1 LARDGHNL
9 TYAGI
14 FLFTIILYFRP
25 YEWIP
30 ALSDFDM
37 MAVVIAVATLLIYL
51 STQITKEYSLSVF
64 TTEVKCILIMVACS
78 ILSIP
83 IALDPGIAWKVFY
96 ESFSKVALIFIVML
110 NVLQT
115 KRRLQGLMWLAIV
128 ISVWLSYQAVLLYR
142 EGVFKTEG
150 YRVSI
155 EIVGMFGNPNDM
167 ALFLVI
173 ITPIPIALGLAS
185 KYKLFK
191 LLYFTAAG
199 MMIAG
204 NFVTQ
209 SRGAF
214 LGLIAM
220 AAVLIWKLG
229 RKQRFKSILISLI
242 IGASVITVAP
252 GNYWL
257 RILSI
262 FVPSLDQVGSS
273 DQRTELLI
281 KSIWVTLQNPFGI
294 GIGNF
299 PVFGTMNL
307 ETHNAFTQISSEI
320 GWVALVAYVILMVSP
335 LRKLAVIERQMVAR
349 EDFSWIYYLSIGVQ
363 ASIVTYMVS
372 SFFAPVAY
380 NWYVYYLIAYAV
392 CLCRI
397 YQIGMVESESLTEK
411 KSGLTNYFKL
421 QKA

>member
-1 LARDGHNL
+1 
-9 TYAGI
+9 
-14 FLFTIILYFRP
+14 
-25 YEWIP
+25 
-30 ALSDFDM
+30 
-37 MAVVIAVATLLIYL
+37 
-51 STQITKEYSLSVF
+51 
-64 TTEVKCILIMVACS
+64 MVACS
-78 ILSIP
+78 VLSIP

-150 YRVSI
+150 YRVS
-155 EIVGMFGNPNDM
+155 VDVGGMFGNSNDL

-173 ITPIPIALGLAS
+173 ITPISIVLGLAS
-185 KYKLFK
+185 KYKISK
-191 LLYFTAAG
+191 LLYFVAAG
-199 MMIAG
+199 LMIAG

-209 SRGAF
+209 SRGGF

-220 AAVLIWKLG
+220 VAVLIWKLG
-229 RKQRFKSILISLI
+229 RKQRLKSILISSV
-242 IGASVITVAP
+242 IGASIITLAP

-262 FVPSLDQVGSS
+262 FVSSLDPVGSS
-273 DQRTELLI
+273 DLRTEVLI
-281 KSIWVTLQNPFGI
+281 QSIWVTLRNPLGI

-299 PVFGTMNL
+299 PVFQTMNL

-335 LRKLAVIERQMVAR
+335 LRKLAVIERQMVR
-349 EDFSWIYYLSIGVQ
+349 SEDFSWIYYLSIGVQ
-363 ASIVTYMVS
+363 TSIVTYMVS
-372 SFFAPVAY
+372 SFFVPVAY

-392 CLCRI
+392 CLRRI
-397 YQIGMVESESLTEK
+397 YQIGMAEKETETGKESSF
-411 KSGLTNYFKL
+411 SNYFKL